1 MEKQIGRG
9 DQCGHGFA
17 FPLAVALG
25 QSARPHGDTNDM
37 TATDPACT
45 RAEID
50 DLIALMH
57 GVLAKLDEY
66 GLGLPASYVQLAID
80 HVRAAAPR

>member
-1 MEKQIGRG
+1 
-9 DQCGHGFA
+9 
-17 FPLAVALG
+17 
-25 QSARPHGDTNDM
+25 M
-37 TATDPACT
+37 TATDPACK

-57 GVLAKLDEY
+57 GVLAILDEY